1 MASFKPSS
9 SFLSRLARPSHR
21 RTASNS
27 SEASH
32 ASVNSSASDEQ
43 FVFSAGNTPSGEN
56 PPSLGP
62 GPNITSN
69 PRDGLLLGR
78 PAITSRSQPNPHDLA
93 RQRAISLSATS
104 QPIAIAPPAAR
115 QPTTAPAV
123 VTPPEPLSARG
134 DLPGGYFPFHE
145 DPTSRVRQ
153 GHPFQ
158 VDTIQARRASIRQA
172 SIESG
177 STAKMSASIN
187 QVRKLGSV
195 SKSPQF
201 AFGRIPDAASSGSH
215 TPVSSYLPIGA
226 NEGAALPMGK
236 YYPSNYENT
245 SAYRQ
250 RPVTKSNLTAS
261 IKSEP
266 QVPKYRREASHTRT
280 GSDVKLRLLQ
290 YQRDMIAQATVAAS
304 ALLEKNGA
312 NVDPKTLA
320 AGSSLKHINLGGTM
334 LKTHKPLS
342 PRLAPLGS
350 PGPVTPMELEG
361 PGGDGYLTAKQAPNL
376 PKEVLNVKAP
386 NTSAEK
392 AKQYQ
397 KSTHMPASE
406 FHASSF

>member
-1 MASFKPSS
+1 
-9 SFLSRLARPSHR
+9 SRLARPSHR

-56 PPSLGP
+56 PPPLGP
-62 GPNITSN
+62 GLNITSN

-78 PAITSRSQPNPHDLA
+78 PITSRSQPNPHDLA

-104 QPIAIAPPAAR
+104 QPIAIGPPAAR
-115 QPTTAPAV
+115 KPTTAEAV

-145 DPTSRVRQ
+145 DPASRVRQ
-153 GHPFQ
+153 PHPFQ
-158 VDTIQARRASIRQA
+158 VDTAHARRASIQQA

-177 STAKMSASIN
+177 STPKMSASVN
-187 QVRKLGSV
+187 QVRKLGGV
-195 SKSPQF
+195 PKSSQF
-201 AFGRIPDAASSGSH
+201 AFTRTPDAASSGSH
-215 TPVSSYLPIGA
+215 TPVSSYLPNGA
-226 NEGAALPMGK
+226 HEGAALPMGK

-250 RPVTKSNLTAS
+250 RPATKSNLTAS

-266 QVPKYRREASHTRT
+266 QVPKYRREASHART

-304 ALLEKNGA
+304 ALLEKNGS
-312 NVDPKTLA
+312 NVDPKALA
-320 AGSSLKHINLGGTM
+320 AGSALKHINLGGTM
-334 LKTHKPLS
+334 PKTHKPLS

-361 PGGDGYLTAKQAPNL
+361 PGGDGYLTAKQA
-376 PKEVLNVKAP
+376 
-386 NTSAEK
+386 
-392 AKQYQ
+392 
-397 KSTHMPASE
+397 
-406 FHASSF
+406 